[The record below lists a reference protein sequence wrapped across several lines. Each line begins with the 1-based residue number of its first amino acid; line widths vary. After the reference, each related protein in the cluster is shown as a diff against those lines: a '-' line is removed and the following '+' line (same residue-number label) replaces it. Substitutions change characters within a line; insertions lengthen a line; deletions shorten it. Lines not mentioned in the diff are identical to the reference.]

1 MLRIKKRFTTDDDTP
16 LVCACKRGDMD
27 AFDALVH
34 KYQKKMFNIA
44 YRVTGDHDD
53 ACETVQEAFLSA
65 CRGIRSFRGDSGFST
80 WLTAITVNLARNRL
94 KQVQGRRCH
103 EAVSLD
109 DPIRTE
115 EGCMAAD
122 PPSDA
127 ASAHEQLE
135 RQDMRRQVWECI
147 DQLDADFRAVL
158 VLRDMQDFSYDEIGG
173 MLKLALGTVK
183 SRLSR
188 AREAIRDCLKSK
200 LGDIL

>member
-1 MLRIKKRFTTDDDTP
+1 MLGIKKSIPTDDDAP
-16 LVCACKRGDMD
+16 LVSACKQGDMD
-27 AFDALVH
+27 AFDALVR

-44 YRVTGDHDD
+44 YRITGDHDD

-65 CRGIRSFRGDSGFST
+65 CRGIRTFRGDSSFST
-80 WLTAITVNLARNRL
+80 WLTAITANLARNRL
-94 KQVQGRRCH
+94 KQVYGRRCH
-103 EAVSLD
+103 EALSLD

-135 RQDMRRQVWECI
+135 TQEMRRQVWECI
-147 DQLDADFRAVL
+147 GYLDPDFRAVL

>member
-1 MLRIKKRFTTDDDTP
+1 MLRIKKRATTDDDTR
-16 LVCACKRGDMD
+16 LVSACKQGDMD
-27 AFDALVH
+27 AFDALVR

-44 YRVTGDHDD
+44 FRITGDHDD

-65 CRGIRSFRGDSGFST
+65 CRGVKGFRGDSCFST

-94 KQVQGRRCH
+94 KQMQGRRCR
-103 EAVSLD
+103 EVLSLD

-115 EGCMAAD
+115 NGCMAAD

-127 ASAHEQLE
+127 ETAQEQLE
-135 RQDMRRQVWECI
+135 RQELRRQVWECI
-147 DQLDADFRAVL
+147 GYLHPDFRSVL
-158 VLRDMQDFSYDEIGG
+158 VLRDMQDFSYEEIGG

-183 SRLSR
+183 SRISR

>member
-1 MLRIKKRFTTDDDTP
+1 MLRIKKRATTDDDSR
-16 LVCACKRGDMD
+16 LVSACKRGDMD
-27 AFDALVH
+27 AFDALVR

-44 YRVTGDHDD
+44 YRITGDHDD

-65 CRGIRSFRGDSGFST
+65 CRGVKGFRGDSCFST
-80 WLTAITVNLARNRL
+80 WLTAITVNFARNRL
-94 KQVQGRRCH
+94 KQMQGRRCR
-103 EAVSLD
+103 EVISLD

-115 EGCMAAD
+115 DGCIAAD

-127 ASAHEQLE
+127 ETAHEQLE
-135 RQDMRRQVWECI
+135 RKEMQRQVWECI
-147 DQLDADFRAVL
+147 GYLDPDFRAVL
-158 VLRDMQDFSYDEIGG
+158 VLRDMQDFSYEEIGG

-183 SRLSR
+183 SRISR